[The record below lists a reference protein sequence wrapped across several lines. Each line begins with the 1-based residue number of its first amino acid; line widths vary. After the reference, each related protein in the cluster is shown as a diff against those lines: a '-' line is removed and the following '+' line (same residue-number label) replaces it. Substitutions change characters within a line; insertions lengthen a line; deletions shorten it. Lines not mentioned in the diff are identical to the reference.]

1 MSSGPNVAEIFDQA
15 IDGHIE
21 AVAQLRDQLD
31 SLKTIAL
38 AMTATLKAGGKI
50 MWCGNG
56 GSAADSQHLAAE
68 IVGRFRRE
76 RRGLPSISLTTDTS
90 ILTAV
95 ANDYGFDHIFSRQV
109 EALGNAGDLLVG
121 ISTSGNSPNVVAAIE
136 MARSLGVTT
145 VAFTGPCGGK
155 LAEVAD
161 HLLAIA
167 GRDTARVQEA
177 QILAGH
183 MLCDWIELEC
193 QQAQTPSPAALAE
206 GIHTR

>member
-95 ANDYGFDHIFSRQV
+95 ANDYGFNHIFSRQV

-145 VAFTGPCGGK
+145 VAFTGPGGGK